1 MKKVFENALKQ
12 AGPHVKKGAGSPP
25 PGSTRALL
33 TLGVAGFLGFGLY
46 NSLWTVDGGHRG
58 VMFDRI
64 GGVEDF
70 IYGEGMHMRVPW
82 FQRPTTFDIRAKPFS
97 FRSPTG
103 TKDLQTVDVKLRVL
117 FRPSETHLPQ
127 IYKTMGTG
135 FADRI
140 LPSLVTETLKSV
152 IAQFNAN
159 QLITQRDNVSGHIRR
174 NLQER
179 AGEFNILIDDVS
191 ITHLTFSPAF
201 AAAIEAKQVA
211 TQEAERAKYLVKQA
225 EQEKKSTILRAQ
237 AEAEGAEL
245 IGQAM
250 RENPGYIELRQL
262 EASKEIATKLA
273 QSRNKLYLDANS
285 LLLNILQTDS
295 SAQRLQAHDRVK

>member
-1 MKKVFENALKQ
+1 M
-12 AGPHVKKGAGSPP
+12 HVK
-25 PGSTRALL
+25 
-33 TLGVAGFLGFGLY
+33 
-46 NSLWTVDGGHRG
+46 
-58 VMFDRI
+58 I
-64 GGVEDF
+64 
-70 IYGEGMHMRVPW
+70 PW
-82 FQRPTTFDIRAKPFS
+82 LQRPTTFDIRAKPFS

-117 FRPSETHLPQ
+117 FRPSESQLPK
-127 IYKTMGTG
+127 IYKSLGVN
-135 FADRI
+135 FADRV

-152 IAQFNAN
+152 VAQFNAN
-159 QLITQRDNVSGHIRR
+159 QLITQRDTVSTFIRR

-179 AGEFNILIDDVS
+179 AQEFNILIDDVS

-245 IGQAM
+245 IGMAIQQ
-250 RENPGYIELRQL
+250 NPGYIELRQL
-262 EASKEIATKLA
+262 EASKEIAAKLA
-273 QSRNKLYLDANS
+273 QSKNKLYLDANA
-285 LLLNILQTDS
+285 LLLNLQMTS
-295 SAQRLQAHDRVK
+295 GEKSLSKK